1 MKNYVQ
7 PGNTVTLIAPYAV
20 LSGEGAL
27 VGSLFGVATGD
38 VANAVEGEFAL
49 DGVFK
54 LAKATGAG
62 TAIAQGAKA
71 YWDNAA
77 KKVTGVASGN
87 THIGYGI
94 VASIDGDV
102 VATVKL
108 LF

>member
-1 MKNYVQ
+1 MKNFVQ
-7 PGNTVTLIAPYAV
+7 EGCVVTLTAPYDRS
-20 LSGEGAL
+20 SGQGAL
-27 VGSLFGVATGD
+27 VGTLFGVATGD
-38 VANAVEGEFAL
+38 VLSGAEQEFAL

-54 LAKATGAG
+54 LEKAAGAG

-71 YWDNAA
+71 YWDNTA

-94 VASIDGDV
+94 VAAIDADV
-102 VATVKL
+102 LSTVKL